1 MRRFLAV
8 ALWVALAGCR
18 REAPL
23 PVYWQVP
30 AFQLTSQSG
39 QPFDSK
45 SLEGDIWVADF
56 IFTTCPGP
64 CPRMSSQMRGVQTAI
79 ASMPGVKLV
88 SFTVDPKNDTPAA
101 LAAYATRYRA
111 EPGRWFF
118 LTGDQAALENLCRNG
133 FKLGDVDGS
142 LVHSTRFVLVDGHSR
157 VRGFYS
163 TAEDGA
169 VPKLLHDIRTLVGE
183 KDGGRALAGAGLEP
197 RSFSVAAGGTEVPR
211 RLKSA
216 LQEQY

>member
-1 MRRFLAV
+1 MRRFLLLV
-8 ALWVALAGCR
+8 LLIPLAGCR
-18 REAPL
+18 KEPPL

-30 AFQLTSQSG
+30 AFQLTAQSG

-45 SLEGDIWVADF
+45 SLEGNIWVADF

-64 CPRMSSQMRGVQTAI
+64 CPRMSAQMRGVQAAVET
-79 ASMPGVKLV
+79 MPDVKLV
-88 SFTVDPKNDTPAA
+88 SFTVDPKNDTPVA

-118 LTGDQAALENLCRNG
+118 LTGDQVALESICRNG

-142 LVHSTRFVLVDGHSR
+142 LVHSTRFVLLDRHSR

-163 TAEDGA
+163 TSEDDSA
-169 VPKLLHDIRTLVGE
+169 MTKLLHDIRTLAGE
-183 KDGGRALAGAGLEP
+183 K
-197 RSFSVAAGGTEVPR
+197 S
-211 RLKSA
+211 
-216 LQEQY
+216 